1 MPEFTITHD
10 ALSNLAHHLTQETRY
25 FEQEGDEDKAREFE
39 QFVEFGRARV
49 EFGPGLGLAL
59 EVGHLAHQA
68 LGAAVVFPN
77 RGIGCLFFQLRNLF
91 LLAVEVKDAP

>member
-39 QFVEFGRARV
+39 A
-49 EFGPGLGLAL
+49 LA
-59 EVGHLAHQA
+59 EHFDE
-68 LGAAVVFPN
+68 AACSGV
-77 RGIGCLFFQLRNLF
+77 REITLRIMG
-91 LLAVEVKDAP
+91 